1 MIYLDHC
8 ATTPISATVKDA
20 MEPYLQKQFGNAS
33 TLYQLGREAKTI
45 LEESR
50 VVIASALGAEP
61 EEIFFISG
69 GTEGDNWVIKSACNH
84 NKIHLITTAI
94 EHSAILSSCKFMEE
108 HGAEVTYLDVD
119 HYGRVDPQDVL
130 YAITP
135 QTALVSVMA
144 INNETGTIQ
153 PITEIAEICAR
164 FKVPFHTDAVQAIG
178 NIPIHVKK
186 QKISYL
192 TLSGHKLYGPKG
204 IGVLYMD
211 KRHLLPPLIHGGG
224 QESKLRSGT
233 ENIPAIVGMSTAVSE
248 ITQKINKR
256 IEHFKKLREALLFG
270 LNDVSFKEN
279 GCPFACAPHIM
290 SLTFPG
296 VEAEA
301 LLHLLDLKG
310 VCVSTGSACHGGEEQ
325 PSHVLLAMGILEASA
340 KSTIRISF
348 GDANSM
354 ADIEKTIKV
363 LKYGLAKIHRQQ

>member
-8 ATTPISATVKDA
+8 ATTPISAAVKNA
-20 MEPYLQKQFGNAS
+20 MDPYLQKQYGNAS
-33 TLYQLGREAKTI
+33 TLYRLGIEAKAA

-50 VVIASALGAEP
+50 NVIASALGADP
-61 EEIFFISG
+61 EEIFFTSG

-84 NKIHLITTAI
+84 NKNHIITTAI

-108 HGAEVTYLDVD
+108 HGAKVTYLAVD
-119 HYGRVDPQDVL
+119 RYGRIDPQAVL
-130 YAITP
+130 NAITP

-144 INNETGTIQ
+144 MNNETGTIE
-153 PITEIAEICAR
+153 PITEIAEICDR
-164 FKVPFHTDAVQAIG
+164 YKIPFHTDAVQAIG
-178 NIPIHVKK
+178 NIPFNLKK
-186 QKISYL
+186 QNISYL

-211 KRHLLPPLIHGGG
+211 RHHFLPPLIHGGG
-224 QESKLRSGT
+224 QESTLRSGT

-248 ITQKINKR
+248 ITQKINQRK
-256 IEHFKKLREALLFG
+256 EHFEKLRKALLFG
-270 LNDVSFKEN
+270 LKDVSFTVN
-279 GCPFACAPHIM
+279 GCSFACAPHIV

-296 VEAEA
+296 VEGEA

-310 VCVSTGSACHGGEEQ
+310 VCVSTSSACHGSDEQ
-325 PSHVLLAMGILEASA
+325 PSHVLMAMGISPANA

-348 GDANSM
+348 GDENTM
-354 ADIEKTIKV
+354 EEIEKTTEV

>member
-33 TLYQLGREAKTI
+33 TLYQQGREAKTI

-50 VVIASALGAEP
+50 AVIASALGAEP
-61 EEIFFISG
+61 KEIFFTSG

-84 NKIHLITTAI
+84 NKNHIITTAI
-94 EHSAILSSCKFMEE
+94 EHAAILNSCRFMEE
-108 HGAEVTYLDVD
+108 HGIAVTYLPVD
-119 HYGRVDPQDVL
+119 TYGRVDSQDVL
-130 YAITP
+130 NAITP

-153 PITEIAEICAR
+153 PITEIAEICD
-164 FKVPFHTDAVQAIG
+164 KCQVPFHTDAVQAIG
-178 NIPIHVKK
+178 NVPFDVKN
-186 QKISYL
+186 QKITYL
-192 TLSGHKLYGPKG
+192 TLSGHKIYGPKG

-248 ITQKINKR
+248 ITQKIDQRN
-256 IEHFKKLREALLFG
+256 EHFKKLREALLTG
-270 LNDVSFKEN
+270 LNDVSFNVN
-279 GCPFACAPHIM
+279 GCSFYNAPNILN
-290 SLTFPG
+290 LTFPG
-296 VEAEA
+296 VEGEA

-310 VCVSTGSACHGGEEQ
+310 VCVSTGSACHGGNGR
-325 PSHVLLAMGILEASA
+325 PSHVLLAMGIPEEKI

-348 GDANSM
+348 GDENTM
-354 ADIEKTIKV
+354 TDIEKTIEV
-363 LKYGLAKIHRQQ
+363 LKYGLAKIHR